1 MEFKIPKSPLTKETE
16 RVIEYMSHVCP
27 DDERYTTCAKNLGE
41 MYRVRDRVEGA
52 RISINPNGVLN
63 IVASLVST
71 LLIVHLERTDIVG
84 RSKSWGERPKIRL

>member
-1 MEFKIPKSPLTKETE
+1 MKVKIPKSPLTTETE
-16 RVIEYMSHVCP
+16 RVVEYMSHIAP
-27 DDERYTTCAKNLGE
+27 DDDRYTVCAKNLGE
-41 MYRVRDRVEGA
+41 MHRVRDRVEGA